1 MDKLKS
7 RIFYV
12 VYTFALVVFIIGI
25 FFRVT
30 VLADQVSSEDQTTEI
45 FTSEE
50 AEAVTKLLNEGGLS
64 NEDHEKILG
73 AGRRYLEQ
81 NSQLVATST
90 DSDFDTNTYLT
101 YGIDQEWFD
110 SSTPLYQ
117 MYNDIYRMILS
128 IRNILLIL
136 MCGLIIV
143 FVHSS
148 LKKIISRITKGGIK

>member
-1 MDKLKS
+1 MDKLKL
-7 RIFYV
+7 RIFYI
-12 VYTFALVVFIIGI
+12 VYTFALIVFVIGV

-30 VLADQVSSEDQTTEI
+30 VLADQVSSEDQTTEL

-50 AEAVTKLLNEGGLS
+50 SEVVTKLLNEGGLS
-64 NEDHEKILG
+64 DEDHEKILE

-81 NSQLVATST
+81 NQDLIASST

-110 SSTPLYQ
+110 STTPLYQ

-136 MCGLIIV
+136 ICGLVIV
-143 FVHSS
+143 FVHGNM
-148 LKKIISRITKGGIK
+148 KKIISRITKGGY

>member
-1 MDKLKS
+1 MDKLKL
-7 RIFYV
+7 RIFYI
-12 VYTFALVVFIIGI
+12 VYTFALVVFIIGVL
-25 FFRVT
+25 FRVT
-30 VLADQVSSEDQTTEI
+30 VLADQVTSEDKTTEI

-64 NEDHEKILG
+64 SEDHEKILE

-81 NSQLVATST
+81 NQDFIASST

-110 SSTPLYQ
+110 STTPLHQ

-136 MCGLIIV
+136 ICGLIIV
-143 FVHSS
+143 FVHGSM
-148 LKKIISRITKGGIK
+148 KKIISRITKGGIK

>member
-1 MDKLKS
+1 MIKYKKL
-7 RIFYV
+7 FYIC
-12 VYTFALVVFIIGI
+12 YTFALIAFLFGVV
-25 FFRVT
+25 FRVT
-30 VLADQVSSEDQTTEI
+30 VLADQVTSEEQTTEI

-50 AEAVTKLLNEGGLS
+50 AEAVSKLLNEGGLS
-64 NEDHEKILG
+64 SEDHEKILE

-81 NSQLVATST
+81 NQVLVATST

-101 YGIDQEWFD
+101 YGIGQEWFD

-136 MCGLIIV
+136 LCGLIIV

>member
-1 MDKLKS
+1 MDKLKV
-7 RIFYV
+7 RIFYI

-30 VLADQVSSEDQTTEI
+30 VFADQVTSEYQTTEI

-50 AEAVTKLLNEGGLS
+50 ADAVTKLLNEGGLS
-64 NEDHEKILG
+64 NEDHEKILE

-81 NSQLVATST
+81 NHEFIASST

-110 SSTPLYQ
+110 STTPLYQ

-136 MCGLIIV
+136 ICGLIIV
-143 FVHSS
+143 FVHASM
-148 LKKIISRITKGGIK
+148 KKIISRITKGGIK